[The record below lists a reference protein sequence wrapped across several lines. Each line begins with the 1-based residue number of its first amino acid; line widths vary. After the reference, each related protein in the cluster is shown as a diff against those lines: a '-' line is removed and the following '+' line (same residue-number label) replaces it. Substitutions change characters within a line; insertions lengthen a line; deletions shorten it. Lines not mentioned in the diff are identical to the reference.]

1 MFAVSERPQST
12 GHLVELQACPA
23 LFRVSVWSEV
33 ALAPVA
39 LEALRVLASSWP
51 LPGVEGKCFCEFNY
65 FF

>member
-1 MFAVSERPQST
+1 MRKERLMFAVSERPQST

-23 LFRVSVWSEV
+23 LFRVSAWSGG

-51 LPGVEGKCFCEFNY
+51 LPWC
-65 FF
+65 